1 MLSVL
6 FSKLFFLGQI
16 FVSYNIG
23 RGHAAEAV
31 DTIRV
36 IASVLKPLRG
46 GGGGGGQ
53 AGKAPAKN
61 SQFRTL

>member
-36 IASVLKPLRG
+36 IASVLKPLQGRG
-46 GGGGGGQ
+46 AGGESTGEKF
-53 AGKAPAKN
+53 AI
-61 SQFRTL
+61 